1 MSVIG
6 SGIVSSV
13 LAGEG
18 AQRHRAKV
26 DDAARNEQAD
36 ASRQLAGGDVILE
49 VEGADKESQVN
60 ADSEGTGG
68 SGRDGR
74 WGDPDQPETAPNPT
88 DSDTPPDHI
97 DLTA

>member
-26 DDAARNEQAD
+26 DDAARNEQAE

-60 ADSEGTGG
+60 TDSEGTGA
-68 SGRDGR
+68 SGREGR
-74 WGDPDQPETAPNPT
+74 WGEPEQPESDPKPT
-88 DSDTPPDHI
+88 DPETPPDHI